1 MYTRGEISGYATEIT
16 DYIPDGLKFVQE
28 DNKQWT
34 PSNVANVVTTN
45 ALAKTLL
52 KPGAKASVNITLEW
66 INGENNLGQKV
77 NVAEISEDYNFNDSH
92 DIDSTP
98 NNKVVGEDDLDTA
111 PVLLSIS
118 TGAEKVVFLLPIA
131 TISVVS
137 IGIFISKKFIIK

>member
-1 MYTRGEISGYATEIT
+1 M
-16 DYIPDGLKFVQE
+16 
-28 DNKQWT
+28 
-34 PSNVANVVTTN
+34 
-45 ALAKTLL
+45 L

-118 TGAEKVVFLLPIA
+118 TGAENIVYLIPVF
-131 TISVVS
+131 VVS
-137 IGIFISKKFIIK
+137 VAGIGFFVSKKFILK